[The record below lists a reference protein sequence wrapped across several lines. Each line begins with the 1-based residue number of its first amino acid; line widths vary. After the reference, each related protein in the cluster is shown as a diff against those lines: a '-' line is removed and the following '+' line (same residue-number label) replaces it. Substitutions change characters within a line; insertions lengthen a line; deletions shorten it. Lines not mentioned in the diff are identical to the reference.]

1 MPWSARQR
9 RYYRANQTRFF
20 LYVLSAPS
28 PGQKDTASRQLR
40 KPITSDR
47 HSWMAPILIVW
58 CCVLQNDV
66 LVRERLHGHLP
77 LCGLCLS
84 DIIMQRSPC
93 PWSCTLL
100 VWAWKNESQPLSERQ
115 GLQSLPMYHSSGL
128 HGNFFP
134 RALWNNKDACTC
146 RHALPEG
153 KCRHRQ
159 ILAGRKRRSPDFAA
173 GWPRCAEQNNR
184 HRACASAVQEAEAEF
199 TEQSALDED
208 GSVGF
213 ILPPSEPLAVIV
225 GGGTCGVLLVGAS
238 PPQSFIYVAC
248 FRCTVY

>member
-1 MPWSARQR
+1 MATFRCADFVSATSSCSGRPVPGHVPCWYEPR
-9 RYYRANQTRFF
+9 KMKAN
-20 LYVLSAPS
+20 
-28 PGQKDTASRQLR
+28 
-40 KPITSDR
+40 
-47 HSWMAPILIVW
+47 
-58 CCVLQNDV
+58 
-66 LVRERLHGHLP
+66 
-77 LCGLCLS
+77 LCL
-84 DIIMQRSPC
+84 RGKAC
-93 PWSCTLL
+93 RVCLCTT
-100 VWAWKNESQPLSERQ
+100 
-115 GLQSLPMYHSSGL
+115 YSSGL
-128 HGNFFP
+128 HGTFFP

-173 GWPRCAEQNNR
+173 GWPRCAEQKNR

-225 GGGTCGVLLVGAS
+225 GGGTCGVLLVGGLTH
-238 PPQSFIYVAC
+238 QKLHV
-248 FRCTVY
+248 RCML